1 MKHAFLVFL
10 GSGLGGVTRHFLN
23 VLIAGVA
30 GSSFSW
36 GILAISV
43 LGSTLIGLAAGW
55 FAFRGEASNDL
66 RMFLTTGILGGFT
79 TFSTLSLDTGL
90 LYERGQPGLAVA
102 YIAASVV
109 LSLIGLFGALWSVR
123 ALASLRLRC
132 TALLWHFKYS

>member
-10 GSGLGGVTRHFLN
+10 GAGLGGVARHFLN
-23 VLIAGVA
+23 VLIAGFA
-30 GSSFSW
+30 GSSFPW
-36 GILAISV
+36 GILTINV

-79 TFSTLSLDTGL
+79 TFSTFSLDAGL
-90 LYERGQPGLAVA
+90 LYERGQPGLAVV

-109 LSLIGLFGALWSVR
+109 LSLIGLFGALWGVR
-123 ALASLRLRC
+123 AL
-132 TALLWHFKYS
+132 TT